1 MDTTTAANAVTGPAI
16 APGLIQEELKAE
28 RIQAALQELP
38 GWEVNPEGNAI
49 TRTFQVTAPA
59 DRPLVA
65 FAGYVTE
72 LAQYHGVAAELDV
85 RLGGVT
91 VTLSNR
97 AGGALTEGEIALAQA
112 LEGAT

>member
-1 MDTTTAANAVTGPAI
+1 MDTSPAGNAGTGAVFEPLPI
-16 APGLIQEELKAE
+16 REELKAE

-38 GWEVNPEGNAI
+38 GWELSAEGKAI
-49 TRTFQVTAPA
+49 TRTFPVTASA
-59 DRPLVA
+59 SRALIA

-72 LAQYHGVAAELDV
+72 LAQYHGVEASLEV

-97 AGGALTEGEIALAQA
+97 AGGPVTEGELAMAQA
-112 LEGAT
+112 LEG